1 MNTYAYMHTSNKENL
16 TIEFPLFFRLSGML
30 RPAEISLCSPFATHL
45 CRLGEVFSSRTRTR
59 CQTRSTA
66 CPRKI
71 HGRHNSTN
79 RLRNI
84 TFQTSLARLKRDS
97 ILIQLLSSCLRLFL
111 PTCAQHSSFCCFLL
125 PSSHHR
131 PNTSAPAE
139 STARFPP
146 MKVCALPSARAFRQ
160 ETSSCPP

>member
-1 MNTYAYMHTSNKENL
+1 MHTCIRAMR
-16 TIEFPLFFRLSGML
+16 T
-30 RPAEISLCSPFATHL
+30 ISLLNSHFSFASRGCSPASRDFIVFSVRTHL

-84 TFQTSLARLKRDS
+84 TFQTSLARLKRDY

-111 PTCAQHSSFCCFLL
+111 PTFAPHSSFCCFLL